1 MSHEKFC
8 QFHHTNE
15 NEPEHFVNKQSIN
28 KKNIIKSKANYKNLF
43 IYKINNREN
52 KEKNRLDDNSCN

>member
-1 MSHEKFC
+1 M
-8 QFHHTNE
+8 
-15 NEPEHFVNKQSIN
+15 NKQSIN
-28 KKNIIKSKANYKNLF
+28 KKIIIKSKANYINLF